1 MAGEFFFKPPL
12 SSTCCHAPRCSVVM
26 RRRCSRGS
34 EPRFCFACADFSPP
48 RCCSRWAAL
57 EASRRFRTPP
67 IVNAGDDQLI
77 TLPRDRVTFTASSS
91 EPDGDALS
99 FSWVGEG
106 LNLEDALTAS
116 VSVVSLVPGNFV
128 LRVTADDGHGGT
140 STDDVTLTV
149 NAEQGRGR
157 CRRWRVDDE
166 EWTVRAAG
174 KR

>member
-1 MAGEFFFKPPL
+1 M
-12 SSTCCHAPRCSVVM
+12 
-26 RRRCSRGS
+26 
-34 EPRFCFACADFSPP
+34 
-48 RCCSRWAAL
+48 
-57 EASRRFRTPP
+57 
-67 IVNAGDDQLI
+67 NAGDDQLI

-157 CRRWRVDDE
+157 CRRWRFTD
-166 EWTVRAAG
+166 TVATRVG
-174 KR
+174 PKK